1 MLEPVA
7 AALFFAIPALTAL
20 GLAAAAGSALIYC
33 CCSCIHGSVD
43 GHIQCTDVPPF
54 DL

>member
-7 AALFFAIPALTAL
+7 AALFFAILA
-20 GLAAAAGSALIYC
+20 LAAFGLVAAAFSALIYC
-33 CCSCIHGSVD
+33 CCSCINGWGNRHV
-43 GHIQCTDVPPF
+43 QCTDTPPF